1 MTEAAR
7 SLGSK
12 PLRELALLY
21 LRLGTTAFGGPA
33 AHIALMEDEVVRRRH
48 WLTHEQFL
56 DLLGVVNLIPGPNST
71 EMAIQ
76 IGYRVAGWQGLLIG
90 GVCFILPAALLT
102 LALAWIY
109 VRYGMLP
116 QAAGA
121 LYGIK
126 AVMIAVV
133 LQEIWSL
140 SRTAVKSTL
149 LAVVG
154 ALAVMANTLGL
165 NILIVLFGAGL
176 TTMVAKRAASGWKA
190 IPPKAMA
197 LGLPTTVSRN
207 LVAALGTSVPFSL
220 VSLFTFFFKVG
231 AVLFGSGY
239 VLLAFLR
246 TDLVVRLRWPG
257 DKQLLDAIAVGQVT
271 PGPVF
276 TTATFIGYLLGR
288 VPGAVVA
295 TIGIFLPS
303 FILIAIV
310 GPLVPRLRKSSLFG
324 GFLDGV
330 NVGAL
335 AVMVVVTWQLGRA
348 ALVDATTIALA
359 VLSALALIRFKIN
372 STWLILVDGGILLPL
387 VPFGIFLAVPKA
399 QCQDLIG
406 FRVRYQK
413 GLIAEPGL
421 FLQNRQDF
429 FVDGVGKFS
438 GFSRFGCY
446 FDSSCKHGNTPFAL
460 VLQGWS
466 SLAGPLPRSTIG
478 PGRGPHQRLAG

>member
-1 MTEAAR
+1 MPTTLERQTEAPAQGTR
-7 SLGSK
+7 GH
-12 PLRELALLY
+12 LRELAFLY

-33 AHIALMEDEVVRRRH
+33 AHIAMMEDEVVRRRR
-48 WLTHEQFL
+48 WLTREQFL

-76 IGYRVAGWQGLLIG
+76 IGYRVAGWRGLLIG

-116 QAAGA
+116 RIAGV

-133 LQEIWSL
+133 LQAIWSL
-140 SRTAVKSTL
+140 SRTAVKSRL

-154 ALAVMANTLGL
+154 ALAVAANALSL
-165 NILIVLFGAGL
+165 NILIVLFGAGIA
-176 TTMVAKRAASGWKA
+176 TMAAKRAASWRPVPSKA
-190 IPPKAMA
+190 LA
-197 LGLPTTVSRN
+197 LVLPTALSSN
-207 LVAALGTSVPFSL
+207 LGGVLGTSVPFSL
-220 VSLFTFFFKVG
+220 TSLFAFFFKVG

-246 TDLVVRLRWPG
+246 TDLVVRLRWLS

-288 VPGAVVA
+288 VPGAVLATVA
-295 TIGIFLPS
+295 IFLPS

-310 GPLVPRLRKSSLFG
+310 GPLVPRLRKSPIFG
-324 GFLDGV
+324 AFLDGV

-335 AVMVVVTWQLGRA
+335 ALMVVVTWQLGRT
-348 ALVDATTIALA
+348 ALVDVTTIALA

-372 STWLILVDGGILLPL
+372 STWLILVGAIVG
-387 VPFGIFLAVPKA
+387 AV
-399 QCQDLIG
+399 
-406 FRVRYQK
+406 
-413 GLIAEPGL
+413 
-421 FLQNRQDF
+421 
-429 FVDGVGKFS
+429 
-438 GFSRFGCY
+438 
-446 FDSSCKHGNTPFAL
+446 
-460 VLQGWS
+460 
-466 SLAGPLPRSTIG
+466 AGR
-478 PGRGPHQRLAG
+478 

>member
-1 MTEAAR
+1 
-7 SLGSK
+7 
-12 PLRELALLY
+12 
-21 LRLGTTAFGGPA
+21 
-33 AHIALMEDEVVRRRH
+33 MEDEVVRRRH

-76 IGYRVAGWQGLLIG
+76 IGYWVAGWRGLLIG

-116 QAAGA
+116 QVSGV

-133 LQEIWSL
+133 LQAIWSL
-140 SRTAVKSTL
+140 SRTAVKSRL

-154 ALAVMANTLGL
+154 ALATVAANALGL
-165 NILIVLFGAGL
+165 NILIVLFGAGIV
-176 TTMVAKRAASGWKA
+176 TMAAKRAASWKTV
-190 IPPKAMA
+190 PSKAFA
-197 LGLPTTVSRN
+197 LVLPTTLSSSLGGV
-207 LVAALGTSVPFSL
+207 LGTSVPFSL
-220 VSLFTFFFKVG
+220 TSLFAFFFKVG

-246 TDLVVRLRWPG
+246 TDLVVRLRWLS

-288 VPGAVVA
+288 VPGAVLATVA
-295 TIGIFLPS
+295 IFLPS

-310 GPLVPRLRKSSLFG
+310 GPLVPRLRKSAIFSA
-324 GFLDGV
+324 FLDGV

-335 AVMVVVTWQLGRA
+335 ALMVVVTWQLGRA
-348 ALVDATTIALA
+348 ALVDVTTIALA

-372 STWLILVDGGILLPL
+372 STWLI
-387 VPFGIFLAVPKA
+387 AVGA
-399 QCQDLIG
+399 I
-406 FRVRYQK
+406 
-413 GLIAEPGL
+413 
-421 FLQNRQDF
+421 
-429 FVDGVGKFS
+429 VG
-438 GFSRFGCY
+438 
-446 FDSSCKHGNTPFAL
+446 A
-460 VLQGWS
+460 V
-466 SLAGPLPRSTIG
+466 AGR
-478 PGRGPHQRLAG
+478 

>member
-1 MTEAAR
+1 MQGLPGTVDLMSEGPRRLEAK
-7 SLGSK
+7 L
-12 PLRELALLY
+12 LREVALLY

-48 WLTHEQFL
+48 WLTHEEFL

-76 IGYRVAGWQGLLIG
+76 IGYRVAGWRGLLIG
-90 GVCFILPAALLT
+90 GICFILPAALLT

-116 QAAGA
+116 QASGV

-133 LQEIWSL
+133 LQAIWNL
-140 SRTAVKSTL
+140 SRTAVKNRL

-154 ALAVMANTLGL
+154 ALAVVANALGL
-165 NILIVLFGAGL
+165 NILMVLFGAGL
-176 TTMVAKRAASGWKA
+176 VTMAAKRAASEWKA
-190 IPPKAMA
+190 VSTKAFA
-197 LGLPTTVSRN
+197 LVLPATWSTNFAGV
-207 LVAALGTSVPFSL
+207 LGTSVPFSL
-220 VSLFTFFFKVG
+220 ASLFTFFFKVG

-246 TDLVVRLRWPG
+246 TDLVVRLKWLS

-295 TIGIFLPS
+295 TVGIFLPS
-303 FILIAIV
+303 FILVAIV
-310 GPLVPRLRKSSLFG
+310 GPLVPRLRRSSIFSA
-324 GFLDGV
+324 FLDGV

-335 AVMVVVTWQLGRA
+335 ALMVVVTWQLGRA
-348 ALVDATTIALA
+348 ALVDMTTIALS

-372 STWLILVDGGILLPL
+372 STWLILVGAIVGG
-387 VPFGIFLAVPKA
+387 VAGRA
-399 QCQDLIG
+399 IG
-406 FRVRYQK
+406 
-413 GLIAEPGL
+413 
-421 FLQNRQDF
+421 
-429 FVDGVGKFS
+429 
-438 GFSRFGCY
+438 
-446 FDSSCKHGNTPFAL
+446 
-460 VLQGWS
+460 
-466 SLAGPLPRSTIG
+466 
-478 PGRGPHQRLAG
+478 